1 MTNRDD
7 FLGDKSE
14 EHGQMTNHNL
24 AMAWLAAVC
33 AAAVLL
39 WITGGW
45 FHLEL
50 LPVSE
55 HVRDRGLLTVFDWSV
70 FDVNPARLRPLSDLI
85 EVVDALMRPRTVR
98 LFGHHASL
106 SLSAVAIA
114 IACPVLFHG
123 ALRAMGLSRSEALIF
138 TACFVATI
146 GFLSCFIPYIRPAKR
161 LALLGLCAL
170 LYLVFRQIKTPSDRN
185 LAWLCGILFL
195 TLFADEAGFVYW
207 PIMLL
212 LLGARLR
219 GRWLA
224 AYCAIPVVY
233 LLTAKVLLPPV
244 YNLLGNSGARD
255 GVIAESVVSKLLG
268 SFLSLDFWVL
278 AFEDFARAVAAS
290 FGTLSVPVLLP
301 IAVVA
306 AVGVYALA
314 RRAWLV
320 FATSLSLFG
329 ASFFLS
335 MLDMVNTSRNYMGE
349 WTYYYHS
356 PLAVL
361 TLLWI
366 AAAYHWLRPDSKKLQ
381 LAAACGVAVISM
393 LNLANFHR
401 VNELIR
407 IMHLYPLAQITP
419 RVYDHENLARRF
431 ESLLSAG
438 ALPEAAGLRRQFSYY
453 REHPMGTD
461 DYADR
466 LERTFRKTR
475 R

>member
-1 MTNRDD
+1 MA
-7 FLGDKSE
+7 GEAVS
-14 EHGQMTNHNL
+14 HNL
-24 AMAWLAAVC
+24 AMAWLVAIC
-33 AAAVLL
+33 AAAILL

-55 HVRDRGLLTVFDWSV
+55 HARVRGLLTVFDWSV
-70 FDVNPARLRPLSDLI
+70 FDVNSARLRPLSDLI

-98 LFGHHASL
+98 IFGHHASL
-106 SLSAVAIA
+106 SLSGVAIA
-114 IACPVLFHG
+114 IACPLLFHG
-123 ALRAMGLSRSEALIF
+123 ALRAMGLSRSEAFVF
-138 TACFVATI
+138 TACFIATI

-170 LYLVFRQIKTPSDRN
+170 LFVVFRQIKTPSDKN

-195 TLFADEAGFVYW
+195 TLFTDEAGFVYW
-207 PIMLL
+207 PVMLL
-212 LLGARLR
+212 LLGTRLR

-244 YNLLGNSGARD
+244 YKLLGNSGARD

-278 AFEDFARAVAAS
+278 ASEDLARSVAAS
-290 FGTLSVPVLLP
+290 LGTLSVPVLLP
-301 IAVVA
+301 VVA
-306 AVGVYALA
+306 IAALGIYALIK
-314 RRAWLV
+314 RAWVV
-320 FATSLSLFG
+320 FVISLSLFG
-329 ASFFLS
+329 TSFFLS
-335 MLDMVNTSRNYMGE
+335 MLDMVNTSRNYMGQ

-356 PLAVL
+356 PIAVL
-361 TLLWI
+361 TVLWI
-366 AAAYHWLRPDSKKLQ
+366 AAAYHWLRPASKKLQ
-381 LAAACGVAVISM
+381 IAAVCGVVVISV
-393 LNLANFHR
+393 LNMANFYR

-431 ESLLSAG
+431 ESLLTVG
-438 ALPEAAGLRRQFSYY
+438 ALPEADGLRKQFAYY